1 MQHGDRNQA
10 LTHAPII
17 PSAKEHVRA
26 SLPLVVSSRQQLT
39 EAQQG
44 LQDGLYAARGA
55 EEFASTLSAVLPGAL
70 ERLQA
75 SLTQAIGTAAAAA
88 PAKSTASTLAR
99 SMDRL
104 GLGSG
109 ATPFPSGNGEGLV

>member
-1 MQHGDRNQA
+1 MPDLHDRQ
-10 LTHAPII
+10 
-17 PSAKEHVRA
+17 EHIRA
-26 SLPLVVSSRQQLT
+26 SLPLVVASRQQLA

-75 SLTQAIGTAAAAA
+75 ALTQAIGTAAAAA
-88 PAKSTASTLAR
+88 PARSTDASTLAR
-99 SMDRL
+99 SLDRL
-104 GLGSG
+104 GLRSG
-109 ATPFPSGNGEGLV
+109 APLSPASKGEGLV